1 MKSRPF
7 FFGRLLLSAAAIIS
21 FSGFAHALTK
31 ADNNTALNAAGSWVE
46 NTTPTTTDLL
56 LFNSTGV
63 PTAGGLTV
71 AAANAT
77 FGGSLQFTDIAG
89 NVTITQSS
97 GQTWTL
103 SSGGVDMST
112 AAADVTIGVSGAFF
126 RWGSTNYGGLSVASG
141 RTLTINSN
149 FSNAGNTKT
158 IAMSGPGNIILNGAA
173 GSGGA
178 MGFSITGGANVTM
191 NGAGGWGG
199 TSAKEVINGTLNIG
213 NDAALGGATLT
224 MGGTSA
230 NTPTITASDGA
241 RTIFNGITLAA
252 VTTGSGTIAGANA
265 LTVNGTLLASG
276 GPRTLVINNSGL
288 TTFGGNILL
297 SSDNTTTERGLTIG
311 GTGNTLVSGVI
322 ANNNVGNTLGAALT
336 YNGSGTLTLSGSNTY
351 GGTTTISSGTV
362 KIGNFNALGNGR
374 TSLSAGA
381 TMDLNGNSLGISSL
395 YNGAA
400 LSGGIVDNVSAGGNI
415 TLTIG
420 SGIGGNSASN
430 TTYTSIASFSG
441 VIKNTTGTVGLTK
454 VSPTTPGASIM
465 ATASRLTGAS
475 VLTLTGANTYT
486 GATTIKG
493 GFLQLLPQNTTPII
507 SSSSALVLQ
516 GGGLVSINNTGISPS
531 QTFAGTTLNAGASQ
545 VSPLR
550 QSSTSNTINLGA
562 ITRNIGSTLN
572 FYGRPSGGSSNAYLG
587 AADGTANTS
596 TANTGGILG
605 GYAVSNGNTW
615 AVGGGNITGLAL
627 ASYSATL
634 TTATN
639 VDVSAAGLTGGSI
652 SVNSLRF
659 LNATTSTTTAPAIT
673 LSGDLVV
680 TTGGILTVGGV
691 YNTATSGATVNASIT
706 GNFNLTSGNS
716 QDLIFITNNL
726 GGTGVANM
734 NVSSNITNNGGT
746 SIGLTKS
753 GLGTLTLAPATANT
767 FTGQV
772 TVNAGNLLLGNA
784 NALNGNDVVFGGS
797 SEYHDVDN
805 ISLVLQNGTLSL
817 NGNNATAGSLASSTD
832 SSGTAVVRN
841 AGGSAVSNTTFTLN
855 GAASTSFAGTIIDGT
870 GGGTLGLTKSG
881 SGTQAL
887 TGANSFTGVTTLSG
901 GKLSVATI
909 GNGGVTGNLGAATA
923 AAGNLVF
930 DGGTLQY
937 TGATAS
943 TDRNFTI
950 NTGKTAIFEI
960 SNNNLTVSGASAAT
974 DGALTK
980 TGVGTLT
987 LTNTNSYSGT
997 TTINGGTLKLDTS
1010 GTIDLSNQIIVGN
1023 TGSSG
1028 AVLDVSAKTGGFT
1041 IGSTQKLSGIGT
1053 VDAND
1058 AGTLRTVTIEGTHA
1072 VGNSPGSQTVDGNL
1086 AYASSSIFEW
1096 DLAANKDTD
1105 GVDDLIGA
1113 TADNGVA
1120 GTDYD
1125 ALTVTGTLNIASDA
1139 VFKVIQ
1145 NAGADFSDA
1154 FWTSSQSW
1162 SNIFNATGAVTS
1174 GWNNTA
1180 VAVYNTSNVL
1190 QDVSVYGSFSI
1201 TGSTLT
1207 WSAVPEPTSALAGL
1221 LIGAGLLRRRRA

>member
-7 FFGRLLLSAAAIIS
+7 IFGRLLLPAAAFIS
-21 FSGFAHALTK
+21 FCPLAHALTK
-31 ADNNTALNAAGSWVE
+31 ADNTTALNLAGSWVE
-46 NTTPTTTDLL
+46 NTAPTTTDLL

-71 AAANAT
+71 AAANTT

-89 NVTITQSS
+89 NVTITQ
-97 GQTWTL
+97 GVNQTWTL
-103 SSGGVDMST
+103 GSGGIDMSAAT
-112 AAADVTIGVSGAFF
+112 ANVTIGVSGAFF
-126 RWGSTNYGGLSVASG
+126 RWASGNSGGLSVASG

-149 FSNAGNTKT
+149 FNNAGNTKT
-158 IAMSGPGNIILNGAA
+158 IVMTGPGNIIFNGGA

-191 NGAGGWGG
+191 NGVGGWGG
-199 TSAKEVINGTLNIG
+199 ASAKEIINGTLNLG
-213 NDAALGGATLT
+213 NDSALGGATLT
-224 MGGTSA
+224 LGGTSA
-230 NTPTITASDGA
+230 NTPTITASGGA
-241 RTIFNGITLAA
+241 RTLANSITLGA
-252 VTTGSGTIAGANA
+252 VTTGAATIGGSNA
-265 LTVNGTLLASG
+265 LTINGTLLASG
-276 GPRTLVINNSGL
+276 GPRTLTVNNSAL
-288 TTFGGNILL
+288 TTLGGSVLL
-297 SSDNTTTERGLTIG
+297 SSDNTTTGRGLTIN
-311 GTGNTLVSGVI
+311 GTGNTTISGVV
-322 ANNNVGNTLGAALT
+322 ANNNAGNTLSSTLT
-336 YNGSGTLTLSGSNTY
+336 YGGSGTLTLSSANTY
-351 GGTTTISSGTV
+351 SGITSINSGTV
-362 KIGNFNALGNGR
+362 KVGNAKALGLGR
-374 TSLSAGA
+374 AKLASGA
-381 TMDLNGNSLGISSL
+381 TLDLNGNNLDLAYL

-400 LSGGIVDNVSAGGNI
+400 LSGGVVTSSVAGSA

-420 SGIGGNSASN
+420 SGIGGNTGTSAN
-430 TTYTSIASFSG
+430 YTDIAAFSG
-441 VIKNTTGTVGLTK
+441 SIQNGSGTVGLTK
-454 VSPTTPGASIM
+454 VSSATVGASIP
-465 ATASRLTGAS
+465 ASVSRLTGLS
-475 VLTLTGANTYT
+475 VFSLTGANTYT
-486 GATTIKG
+486 GSTWIKG

-507 SSSSALVLQ
+507 SSSSALILQ
-516 GGGLVSINNTGISPS
+516 GGGLVSVSNTGISPS

-545 VSPLR
+545 VSPFR
-550 QSSTSNTINLGA
+550 QASVTNTITLGA
-562 ITRNIGSTLN
+562 ITRNVGSTLN
-572 FYGRPSGGSSNAYLG
+572 FFGRPSAAGSNGFLG
-587 AADGTANTS
+587 AADGTVNTS
-596 TANTGGILG
+596 TTNTGGILG
-605 GYAVSNGNTW
+605 GYAVSNGNSW
-615 AVGGGNITGLAL
+615 AVGGGNISALAL
-627 ASYSATL
+627 GSYSSTL
-634 TTATN
+634 TAATN
-639 VDVSAAGLTGGSI
+639 VNVPSGGLTGGGI

-659 LNATTSTTTAPAIT
+659 LNDVTSTTTTPTLT
-673 LSGDLVV
+673 LSSDLVV
-680 TTGGILTVGGV
+680 TTGGVLTVGGV
-691 YNTATSGATVNASIT
+691 YNTATSGAVANASIT
-706 GNFNLTSGNS
+706 GNFNLTSGNG

-726 GGTGVANM
+726 GGTGVASM
-734 NVSSNITNNGGT
+734 NVSSNITNNGAT

-772 TVNAGNLLLGNA
+772 TVNAGNLLLGNV
-784 NALNGNDVVFGGS
+784 NALNGNDIVFGGS
-797 SEYHDVDN
+797 SEFHDIDN

-817 NGNNATAGSLASSTD
+817 NGNNATAGSLTSSID
-832 SSGTAVVRN
+832 SSGTAVVRT
-841 AGGSAVSNTTFTLN
+841 AGGSAVSNATLTLN

-881 SGTQAL
+881 SGTQTL
-887 TGANSFTGVTTLSG
+887 TGTNSFTGVTTLSG

-950 NTGKTAIFEI
+950 NTGKTAIVEV
-960 SNNNLTVSGASAAT
+960 STNNLTVSGASAAT

-997 TTINGGTLKLDTS
+997 TTINGGTLKLDAT
-1010 GTIDLSNQIIVGN
+1010 GTIASSNQIIVGN

-1028 AVLDVSAKTGGFT
+1028 TVLDVSAKTSGFT

-1058 AGTLRTVTIEGTHA
+1058 AGTLRTVTIAGTHA

-1086 AYASSSIFEW
+1086 AYASGSIFEW

-1105 GVDDLIGA
+1105 GLDNSIGA

-1125 ALTVTGTLNIASDA
+1125 SVTATGTLNIASDA
-1139 VFKVIQ
+1139 VFKVIL
-1145 NAGADFSDA
+1145 NAGADFSNA
-1154 FWTSSQSW
+1154 FWTANQSW

-1174 GWNNTA
+1174 GWSNTA
-1180 VAVYNTSNVL
+1180 VSVYNTSNVL
-1190 QDVSVYGSFSI
+1190 QDVSTYGAFTI
-1201 TGSTLT
+1201 TDSTLN
-1207 WSAVPEPTSALAGL
+1207 WSAVPEPTSALAGF
-1221 LIGAGLLRRRRA
+1221 LITAGLLRRRRN